1 MGQPTSLRR
10 EVLVAF
16 GVLFAG
22 GILLA
27 SFGVATLLPLL
38 DSPAE
43 AVPYILT
50 LLLADLAI
58 IFLFGWITLGKSLLQ
73 PMDRLVQ
80 DVQTIA
86 SGSYAHRIRPLPAR
100 ELQAVADS
108 VNAMAEYL
116 IQGQES
122 LADNVRSL
130 DETNLALV
138 EARAQVVRAARLA
151 STGTLA
157 SGIAHEL
164 GNPLGALMAYVDVAR
179 SRAEAGG
186 GDTELLDSVREE
198 AVRIDRIIRSLL
210 DFARSKEGATALH
223 DPWPVIQR
231 VRELLE
237 AQGKLEGVD
246 AVWEGGEVEGP
257 RLLMDPQGLEQVLVN
272 LLLNALDAVQDREGG
287 WIRVTLREEDGP
299 AAALPRRRM
308 GDPPGLDYAHRRRV
322 LSAEEGVRVTP
333 MATALRVVVLTVED
347 NGPGLP
353 PGSLEEIFDP
363 FFTTKEPGKGTGLGL
378 ALSAQF
384 VEGMGG
390 EIEAG
395 NREEG
400 GAIFTLRLPEA
411 TTAESGPDPEV
422 GPPDSTPANT
432 PQRGDLP

>member
-27 SFGVATLLPLL
+27 SLGVAILLPVL

-50 LLLADLAI
+50 LLLADLGI
-58 IFLFGWITLGKSLLQ
+58 IFLFGWITLGKSMLQ

-86 SGSYAHRIRPLPAR
+86 SGSFAHRIRPLPSR

-108 VNAMAEYL
+108 INAMAEYL
-116 IQGQES
+116 IQGQDS

-179 SRAEAGG
+179 SRAEAAG

-246 AVWEGGEVEGP
+246 AVWEGGEIEGLQ
-257 RLLMDPQGLEQVLVN
+257 LLMDPQGLEQVLVN
-272 LLLNALDAVQDREGG
+272 LLLNALDAVQDREGA
-287 WIRVTLREEDGP
+287 WIRVILREEDGP

-308 GDPPGLDYAHRRRV
+308 GDPPGVDYAHRRRV
-322 LSAEEGVRVTP
+322 VSAEEGVRVTP

-353 PGSLEEIFDP
+353 PESLEEVFDP

-378 ALSAQF
+378 ALSAQL

-390 EIEAG
+390 EIEAE

-400 GAIFTLRLPEA
+400 GALFTLRLPEVIP
-411 TTAESGPDPEV
+411 GRDGQDPEV
-422 GPPDSTPANT
+422 GPPDSAAANT

>member
-1 MGQPTSLRR
+1 MDQPTSLRR
-10 EVLVAF
+10 EFLLAF

-27 SFGVATLLPLL
+27 SLSMAILLPFL

-43 AVPYILT
+43 AVLYIIT
-50 LLLADLAI
+50 LLLADLAV
-58 IFLFGWITLGKSLLQ
+58 IFLFGWITLGKSLLR
-73 PMDRLVQ
+73 PMDRLVE

-86 SGSYAHRIRPLPAR
+86 SGSFSHRIRPLPAS

-108 VNAMAEYL
+108 VNAMAERL

-138 EARAQVVRAARLA
+138 EARAQVVRSARLA

-179 SRAEAGG
+179 SRAESGG
-186 GDTELLDSVREE
+186 SDTELLDSVREE
-198 AVRIDRIIRSLL
+198 AGRIDRIIRSLL
-210 DFARSKEGATALH
+210 DFARSKEGNTALH
-223 DPWPVIQR
+223 YPWPVIQR

-237 AQGKLEGVD
+237 AQGKLEQVE
-246 AVWEGGEVEGP
+246 VLWEGGEDAGAQ
-257 RLLMDPQGLEQVLVN
+257 LLMDPQRLEQVLVN
-272 LLLNALDAVQDREGG
+272 LLLNALDAVGERKGG
-287 WIRVTLREEDGP
+287 WIRVTLGEEDGP
-299 AAALPRRRM
+299 AAFLPRRRKE
-308 GDPPGLDYAHRRRV
+308 DPPGVDYAHRRRV
-322 LSAEEGVRVTP
+322 VSAEEGIRVTP
-333 MATALRVVVLTVED
+333 MATAFRVVFLRVED

-353 PGSLEEIFDP
+353 PESLDEIFDP

-378 ALSAQF
+378 ALSAQL

-390 EIEAG
+390 EIEAE
-395 NREEG
+395 NRVEG
-400 GAIFTLRLPEA
+400 GAIFTVRLPEA
-411 TTAESGPDPEV
+411 TLEVEGEEHEAGPLDSASANVPEA
-422 GPPDSTPANT
+422 GE
-432 PQRGDLP
+432 LL